1 MDLENVEATI
11 NLGDYSEEDLQQLI
25 SGMINDHPLLENI
38 LTNIITSKR
47 VPEDHAY
54 HAPHFEKS
62 SNMEK
67 NEEKPCSTIISESE
81 QKISSPSPISSILDK
96 INLEDLISEVLN
108 PEDPT
113 FKFLKKI
120 KGGFLENHKMAYFED
135 WKCEDARL
143 QELLIMPIE
152 SYIKDCPDG
161 VWICKKSMRL

>member
-1 MDLENVEATI
+1 M
-11 NLGDYSEEDLQQLI
+11 
-25 SGMINDHPLLENI
+25 ENI
-38 LTNIITSKR
+38 LTNIITSKS
-47 VPEDHAY
+47 VAEDHAY

-81 QKISSPSPISSILDK
+81 QEITSPSPISSIPDK

-113 FKFLKKI
+113 IKFLKKI

-135 WKCEDARL
+135 GKCEDARL
-143 QELLIMPIE
+143 QELLIIPIE
-152 SYIKDCPDG
+152 SYIKDCPDR